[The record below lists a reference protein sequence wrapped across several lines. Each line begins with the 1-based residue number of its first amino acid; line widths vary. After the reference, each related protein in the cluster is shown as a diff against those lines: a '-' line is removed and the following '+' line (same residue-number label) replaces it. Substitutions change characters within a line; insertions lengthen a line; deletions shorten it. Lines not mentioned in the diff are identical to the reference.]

1 MGRMLKIGMSLM
13 LTAAFLGLTAMAP
26 GSPSGSDRNPYS
38 PGEIDKLDRQ
48 KAPDFKLKDLK
59 GDTFTLSG
67 LKGKVVLLNFWA
79 TWCPPCV
86 AEMPQL
92 NKLYKKLG
100 PRGLHVVAI
109 STDNSIE
116 YPRDFVSKNRIDFT
130 VLYDENRAATRSYK
144 VFSMP
149 TTFLIDKQGIIV
161 EKFFGDYEW
170 ADPDMMKKIEKLL

>member
-1 MGRMLKIGMSLM
+1 MTKIG
-13 LTAAFLGLTAMAP
+13 TAFALATVFFWLTAMAP
-26 GSPSGSDRNPYS
+26 SSQSGDRNPYS
-38 PGEIDKLDRQ
+38 PKEIDKLDKQ
-48 KAPDFKLKDLK
+48 KAPDFTLKDLK
-59 GDTFTLSG
+59 GNTVTLSA

-100 PRGLHVVAI
+100 PRGLHIVAV
-109 STDNSIE
+109 STDNSIG
-116 YPRDFVSKNRIDFT
+116 YVKDFVSKNAIDFT
-130 VLYDENRAATRSYK
+130 VLYDERRTTTRSYK

-149 TTFLIDKQGIIV
+149 TTFLIDKNGFIV

-170 ADPDMMKKIEKLL
+170 ADSDMLKKIEKLL

>member
-1 MGRMLKIGMSLM
+1 MTKIG
-13 LTAAFLGLTAMAP
+13 TAFVVAAAFLWLTAMAP
-26 GSPSGSDRNPYS
+26 NSQSGGPYS
-38 PGEIDKLDRQ
+38 PKEIDKLDRQ
-48 KAPDFKLKDLK
+48 KAPDFALKDLR
-59 GDTFTLSG
+59 GNTVRLSG

-100 PRGLHVVAI
+100 PRGLHVVAV
-109 STDNSIE
+109 STDNSIG
-116 YPRDFVSKNRIDFT
+116 YPREFVSKNGIDFT
-130 VLYDENRAATRSYK
+130 VLYDENRTVTRSYK

-149 TTFLIDKQGIIV
+149 TTFLIDKNGIII

-170 ADPDMMKKIEKLL
+170 ADTDMMKKIEKLL